1 MKQLDLNKTVAALV
15 EEYPELIDIMAEI
28 GFKEITKPISL
39 KMMGRVM
46 TIPKGC
52 SVKGFDLND
61 IITKLNSYGF
71 ECVYG
76 SQETVAHEAT
86 EHKEVKKDDR
96 TPEGRELLLRDMI
109 ERLNKG
115 EDLESV
121 RADFVKAF
129 KDVSVREITGVE
141 QHLID
146 EGMSVERVQKLCDIH
161 SALFHGRTEQEV
173 MAEEDAQR
181 GINLEM
187 GHPVSQLRLE
197 NRIIEKKIEDAL
209 KANAEGNREA
219 VFQAI
224 TELKGIKPHYAKKE
238 ELIMPLLE
246 RYGYPGPSQ
255 VMWGVD
261 DEIKQ
266 ELSRISRT
274 INEEKWYEQER
285 SNVEGVLNRM
295 KEMIYKEEEILFPL
309 AMENFTKE
317 DWYHVY
323 EDLEAMGASFVNK
336 TFKWQEAEDFLAAQ
350 TASSFTNGMIKMPT
364 GELSINQL
372 NIMLE
377 ALPQDITYIDANDHV
392 LYFKDKMHI
401 FPRPKSCIGKLV
413 YDCHP
418 ARVRPMVEALL
429 DDFKKK
435 ERDHMDIWMK
445 DVRVRYMAVY
455 DHDVYVGCVEMV
467 EDFSEVFKE
476 RESK

>member
-1 MKQLDLNKTVAALV
+1 
-15 EEYPELIDIMAEI
+15 
-28 GFKEITKPISL
+28 
-39 KMMGRVM
+39 
-46 TIPKGC
+46 
-52 SVKGFDLND
+52 
-61 IITKLNSYGF
+61 
-71 ECVYG
+71 
-76 SQETVAHEAT
+76 
-86 EHKEVKKDDR
+86 
-96 TPEGRELLLRDMI
+96 
-109 ERLNKG
+109 
-115 EDLESV
+115 
-121 RADFVKAF
+121 
-129 KDVSVREITGVE
+129 
-141 QHLID
+141 
-146 EGMSVERVQKLCDIH
+146 
-161 SALFHGRTEQEV
+161 
-173 MAEEDAQR
+173 
-181 GINLEM
+181 
-187 GHPVSQLRLE
+187 
-197 NRIIEKKIEDAL
+197 
-209 KANAEGNREA
+209 
-219 VFQAI
+219 
-224 TELKGIKPHYAKKE
+224 
-238 ELIMPLLE
+238 
-246 RYGYPGPSQ
+246 
-255 VMWGVD
+255 MWGVD

-350 TASSFTNGMIKMPT
+350 TASSFTNGIIKMPT